1 MRAPDW
7 LSKCIT
13 DNKNR
18 PLPVLAN
25 AFAAIENDSALRD
38 CLAYDEMACTPMLLH
53 QVGYPIGGDLVD
65 PRPLTDTDVTE
76 IQKWLQHAG
85 LERIGRQ
92 PVQDAVD
99 CYARKHGYHPV
110 RDYLA
115 SLSWDGKPRVNVWL
129 ITRLGAE
136 NSDYVCAIGQMFLIA
151 MVARIFEPG
160 CKADHMLMLEGPQ
173 GALKSTACRVLAGEW
188 FSDAL
193 PDITAGKEAAATLA
207 RQMVD
212 RDRRDAR
219 L

>member
-38 CLAYDEMACTPMLLH
+38 CLAYDEMACTAMLLH

-85 LERIGRQ
+85 LERIGRH

-115 SLSWDGKPRVNVWL
+115 ELELGWQAARQCLADYQARRREFGLCVRDRTDVPDLHGCTHPRAGMQEPTTCWCS
-129 ITRLGAE
+129 RGHR
-136 NSDYVCAIGQMFLIA
+136 
-151 MVARIFEPG
+151 ARSNRPL
-160 CKADHMLMLEGPQ
+160 A
-173 GALKSTACRVLAGEW
+173 ACSPVEW
-188 FSDAL
+188 FSDAC
-193 PDITAGKEAAATLA
+193 PTSPPARRPHSICAANG
-207 RQMVD
+207 
-212 RDRRDAR
+212 
-219 L
+219 

>member
-38 CLAYDEMACTPMLLH
+38 CLAYDEMACTAILLH
-53 QVGYPIGGDLVD
+53 QVGYSIGGDLVD

-85 LERIGRQ
+85 LERIGRP

-110 RDYLA
+110 RQYLA
-115 SLSWDGKPRVNVWL
+115 DLQWDGQERVGGRDL
-129 ITRLGAE
+129 DLG
-136 NSDYVCAIGQMFLIA
+136 CRRGQLQPA
-151 MVARIFEPG
+151 QHDGV
-160 CKADHMLMLEGPQ
+160 DHGRHHGP
-173 GALKSTACRVLAGEW
+173 V
-188 FSDAL
+188 
-193 PDITAGKEAAATLA
+193 
-207 RQMVD
+207 VD
-212 RDRRDAR
+212 GVDHR
-219 L
+219 